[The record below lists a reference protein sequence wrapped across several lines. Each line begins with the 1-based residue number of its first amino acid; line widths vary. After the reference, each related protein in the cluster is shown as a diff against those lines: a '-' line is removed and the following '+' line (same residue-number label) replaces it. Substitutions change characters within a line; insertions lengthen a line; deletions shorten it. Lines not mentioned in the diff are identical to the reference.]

1 MQKVILFSPGGY
13 IGGYLKEAILKDK
26 DILLYEITRGSD
38 LGKYQED
45 FDVMVYSASVSY
57 ASARK
62 YVEDNVV
69 TALTMVDFCLER
81 HVKRIIYLS
90 SDSVYGQLHT
100 DMVSKQTV
108 MVNPD
113 LYGTTKYLAEK
124 IIMQSDIPYYIL
136 RLPGVVGRV
145 WRNNFI
151 SNLMLKIKRGE
162 DITLYNMDRAFNN
175 ILYIDDLTRF
185 VMLLCHCSGKKANE
199 IFLLGNTESPKL
211 EEIVLYMIS
220 LFSSKA
226 SVRNIEALENKY
238 FTLNVTKAVEYG
250 YSSQKVQTILDKLY
264 QLQKEI

>member
-136 RLPGVVGRV
+136 RLP
-145 WRNNFI
+145 
-151 SNLMLKIKRGE
+151 
-162 DITLYNMDRAFNN
+162 
-175 ILYIDDLTRF
+175 
-185 VMLLCHCSGKKANE
+185 
-199 IFLLGNTESPKL
+199 
-211 EEIVLYMIS
+211 
-220 LFSSKA
+220 
-226 SVRNIEALENKY
+226 
-238 FTLNVTKAVEYG
+238 
-250 YSSQKVQTILDKLY
+250 
-264 QLQKEI
+264 